1 MPVLQAF
8 GGMGWLERQV
18 TEQVL
23 GSRAKR
29 VFRWM
34 VRGGL
39 TVWAAALPMGEVH
52 AENELIHLKLQ
63 DGSQVSVLHV
73 ETRQNVLVGKVG
85 AINAQFPQE
94 KISDFK
100 VPAVEEALNEA
111 NSLLTSLDNARFE
124 QIQPAKDRMEAVGSR
139 LKDFKARLK
148 WLAPSAEE
156 PIPGLEEAAA
166 RISEI
171 LKIAQAAEAA
181 ILELGSGSGQER
193 RTSEK
198 LAEKIG
204 RIDRAIAEIPFPEK
218 QEDLRRRLQTIERKL
233 QLAEARENSPF
244 FSRARSL
251 EGAKIDQA
259 AYEELA
265 TLAQSVDDPDLKGE
279 ASALLDRLKMR
290 LPTPTPGSPSS
301 ERKSTSQ
308 VAAAGGSASEESEQ
322 EIGAAGFLNPKV
334 IGFGGA
340 VAVLLVLMPILMR
353 GKGVKQGKAKS
364 LDEIG
369 DAPRSKQ
376 MEASKPETPPV
387 VRERPQPPPKPET
400 PPQFMAPSFSEP
412 EFLSAPPL
420 VEELLPAVESYMEPE
435 IPSPRSEGN
444 PLALDGAEAAPP
456 PEAAPPVP
464 QPAMEDLDQ
473 ILLSESFSETESEEP
488 IYSGA
493 ENGFPPPSAR
503 TVQSENVGVNLPSRD
518 ATEDLFDALERTIE
532 ARLSSGAAKPPRG
545 VEEQPSTPP
554 PLSDL
559 EEPQVSL
566 GGVFGFEPDISQ
578 FIDESPPPPPPV
590 VLPERPEEV
599 GDDDDS
605 EMDWLSPPTK
615 SVSPVEGEFKIQIG
629 SGYDS
634 FPPIESLTPYPDA
647 AEPSPEES
655 SPAPSDP
662 LADVDPVGTSTENQA
677 EKGAEES
684 DEEVI
689 CPLTG
694 VFTRE
699 FFDRQFPKVFERSRR
714 DRDPLTVVL
723 VRLDDPEGL
732 MLEDGGGVA
741 RSALSG
747 AADILRKAIRTRDIL
762 ARFDERTF
770 AVLMLQSKPTGAFPL
785 TLKIRN
791 DFKRLNLTAPS
802 GDPIELTASFGMN
815 CLLVDDRTSSPE
827 DLLAGCRDSLEL
839 AASRGG
845 NQIVLHGVEGGT

>member
-1 MPVLQAF
+1 
-8 GGMGWLERQV
+8 
-18 TEQVL
+18 
-23 GSRAKR
+23 
-29 VFRWM
+29 M

-39 TVWAAALPMGEVH
+39 TVWAAALPVGDVH

-111 NSLLTSLDNARFE
+111 NSLLNSLDNARFE
-124 QIQPAKDRMEAVGSR
+124 QIQQAKDRMAAVGSR
-139 LKDFKARLK
+139 LKDFRARLK

-156 PIPGLEEAAA
+156 PIPRLEEAAA

-171 LKIAQAAEAA
+171 LEIAQAAEAV
-181 ILELGSGSGQER
+181 ILELGSVGGQET
-193 RTSEK
+193 RTTEK
-198 LAEKIG
+198 LAEKVG

-265 TLAQSVDDPDLKGE
+265 TLAQSVDDPDLKRE

-290 LPTPTPGSPSS
+290 LPTPIPSGRS
-301 ERKSTSQ
+301 SKMDGASQ
-308 VAAAGGSASEESEQ
+308 VAEAANDSAAREPGGLG
-322 EIGAAGFLNPKV
+322 GAAALANPKV
-334 IGFGGA
+334 LGFGVA
-340 VAVLLVLMPILMR
+340 VAALFILTPLLMR
-353 GKGVKQGKAKS
+353 RKGAKPVSAKS
-364 LDEIG
+364 IADISESPLSRQS
-369 DAPRSKQ
+369 AVPKQ
-376 MEASKPETPPV
+376 EPKTAKPEEPPSAP
-387 VRERPQPPPKPET
+387 EPPPPI
-400 PPQFMAPSFSEP
+400 
-412 EFLSAPPL
+412 
-420 VEELLPAVESYMEPE
+420 EELGQFETEVFAPASMEELTVPE
-435 IPSPRSEGN
+435 EPYKEAVDFPTGSEVN
-444 PLALDGAEAAPP
+444 PLALGGVEEP
-456 PEAAPPVP
+456 P
-464 QPAMEDLDQ
+464 QPDPGPSIPLASVDDLDQ
-473 ILLSESFSETESEEP
+473 ILLSESFVEPEPEEP
-488 IYSGA
+488 MVSEG
-493 ENGFPPPSAR
+493 ENGIPLSIEPVPAGDYSIDR
-503 TVQSENVGVNLPSRD
+503 PNRD

-532 ARLSSGAAKPPRG
+532 ARLSSGATKPP
-545 VEEQPSTPP
+545 VADDEPSRTPP

-559 EEPQVSL
+559 DEPQVSL

-578 FIDESPPPPPPV
+578 FIEEPLPPSPPV
-590 VLPERPEEV
+590 VQPGDTEEV
-599 GDDDDS
+599 GDEDS
-605 EMDWLSPPTK
+605 ERDWLSPPTK
-615 SVSPVEGEFKIQIG
+615 SVPPVEGEFKIQIG

-655 SPAPSDP
+655 GPVPSDP
-662 LADVDPVGTSTENQA
+662 LVDPVGTSTEIQV

-699 FFDRQFPKVFERSRR
+699 FFDRQYPKVFERSRR
-714 DRDPLTVVL
+714 DRDPLTLVL
-723 VRLDDPEGL
+723 VRIDDPDRTLPEEG
-732 MLEDGGGVA
+732 D
-741 RSALSG
+741 ALDRPVLSS
-747 AADILRKAIRTRDIL
+747 AADVLRKAIRTRDIL

-770 AVLMLQSKPTGAFPL
+770 VVLMLQSKPTGAFPL

-802 GDPIELTASFGMN
+802 GDPIDLTASFGMN

>member
-689 CPLTG
+689 
-694 VFTRE
+694 
-699 FFDRQFPKVFERSRR
+699 
-714 DRDPLTVVL
+714 
-723 VRLDDPEGL
+723 RLEETP
-732 MLEDGGGVA
+732 
-741 RSALSG
+741 R
-747 AADILRKAIRTRDIL
+747 
-762 ARFDERTF
+762 
-770 AVLMLQSKPTGAFPL
+770 
-785 TLKIRN
+785 
-791 DFKRLNLTAPS
+791 
-802 GDPIELTASFGMN
+802 
-815 CLLVDDRTSSPE
+815 
-827 DLLAGCRDSLEL
+827 
-839 AASRGG
+839 
-845 NQIVLHGVEGGT
+845 